1 MESLRSSG
9 DFKELL
15 LLFGEENVK
24 YLIVGGFALAHYGQ
38 PRYTKDLDIWIDRS
52 DGNPER
58 VFQALSKFGAPL
70 ANVTIE
76 DFADPENIFQ
86 IGVEPLRVD
95 ILPDISGVD
104 FADAWVR
111 RERSTYG
118 DVPVNVISREDYIS
132 NKRASGR
139 PQDLRDIESLLDS

>member
-139 PQDLRDIESLLDS
+139 PQALRDIESLLDS